1 MRQSTG
7 SALAAV
13 GWRLHWHP
21 ACLCVCVSPPP
32 GWGLLLVEELLVLLA
47 VLLAVLVAI
56 LLAVPLLEVCPGYLW
71 LPMSRWGGWATHSL
85 SESDSN

>member
-1 MRQSTG
+1 M
-7 SALAAV
+7 
-13 GWRLHWHP
+13 
-21 ACLCVCVSPPP
+21 
-32 GWGLLLVEELLVLLA
+32 LLA